1 MNEIESIKANL
12 PELFVFM
19 RDYLEA
25 LGLSHKIADI
35 LNGGFLFLCIVLV
48 CWISHQV
55 TRRIVVK
62 GLENLAAKTET
73 IYDDFFVEQKV
84 FVRLSY
90 FVPALIFYS
99 LVQGIFTE
107 GHIVH
112 SFFNK
117 VSLISFVVIFMLT
130 AVAFFAAINDAY
142 DTLPFAKERP
152 IKGYI
157 QVFQLIFLLLGVL
170 LIISIL
176 FNVRLT
182 AVFAGLGAT
191 AAVLLLV
198 FKDTIMGFT
207 ASIQLSANKML
218 QVGDW
223 ITMNSAG
230 ADGRVVEITLN
241 TVKVQNWDL
250 TITTIPTYN
259 MVANSFQ
266 NWRGM
271 EESGSRRIKK
281 FVNIDI
287 ASVKFCNDT
296 MLTRMKSVESLRP
309 VIEAT
314 EKEFALNV
322 KRDVLNNPHYIT
334 NLSLFRIYVDNYLRS
349 NNKIVQDRT
358 LMVRTLQPTDVGIPL
373 DIICFTTEQGGANY
387 EGIQAELIEMI
398 LAIAPEFELRVFQ
411 RPSGHDYRAIES

>member
-1 MNEIESIKANL
+1 MNEIVAIKADL
-12 PELFVFM
+12 PELFLFM
-19 RDYLEA
+19 RDYLET
-25 LGLSHKIADI
+25 LGFSHKFADI
-35 LNGGFLFLCIVLV
+35 LNGTFLFLCIVLFS
-48 CWISHQV
+48 WIAHQF

-62 GLENLAAKTET
+62 GLEALAAKTET

-99 LVQGIFTE
+99 LVQAIFAPEHTLY
-107 GHIVH
+107 IVLNRGANI
-112 SFFNK
+112 FF
-117 VSLISFVVIFMLT
+117 VIIFMLSV
-130 AVAFFAAINDAY
+130 VAFFAAINDAY
-142 DTLPFAKERP
+142 DTLPFAKSRP

-176 FNVRLT
+176 FSVRLT

-223 ITMNSAG
+223 ITMNSAA
-230 ADGRVVEITLN
+230 ADGRVIEITLN
-241 TVKVQNWDL
+241 TVKVQNWDM

-281 FVNIDI
+281 SVNIDLS
-287 ASVKFCNDT
+287 SVHFCSDA
-296 MLTRMKSVESLRP
+296 MLVRMKEVDSLKATVEAAMLAHSKG
-309 VIEAT
+309 E
-314 EKEFALNV
+314 
-322 KRDVLNNPHYIT
+322 KRDVLNTPEYIT
-334 NLSLFRIYVDNYLRS
+334 NLSLFRMYVDNYLRT
-349 NNKIVQDRT
+349 NENIIQDKT
-358 LMVRTLQPTDVGIPL
+358 LVVRTLQPTDVGIPL
-373 DIICFTTEQGGANY
+373 DIICFTTHQGGANY
-387 EGIQAELIEMI
+387 EKLQAEMIEMI
-398 LAIAPEFELRVFQ
+398 IAIAPEFGLRVFQ
-411 RPSGHDYRAIES
+411 RPSGHDYRAND